1 MLEPRVAS
9 GATLDQARRRFI
21 KYAISSAAGASIA
34 ALGFP
39 YVQSLFPSGGNQVV
53 STRSTSA
60 TSTGTYSPP
69 PVTPDYAE
77 FLTWLHS
84 ASRPYAGT
92 SLNIA
97 FEDEPTPLGTLLQDR
112 DFADATSMNNQYST
126 KSYFLHLSDISL
138 MVNTKSSTY
147 DVFDVDHQDVAS
159 FKDHILSPTVM
170 AEMYPDLTFQA
181 ITQDDF
187 EPLAWSLVAKYPP
200 GTFASGGAQNT
211 LFIPF
216 DMDLMLQYYRS
227 DIYASNGVSPATD
240 WSTYIQNLKATA
252 HSPITFGTACQAS
265 PGISV
270 VYEYLNH
277 LASFGGQ
284 LWTYDGTKLSSG
296 LGSQAALSA
305 LQNYISVSKYADY
318 ASASYSWDDV
328 NRDLFL
334 GIVGSAIQLD
344 GLAFNMEDS
353 ARSHVVG
360 EMGYAP
366 NPAGPAGSF
375 STFAGSGIG
384 ISKYSKNPQAS
395 WLWLQW
401 AVSKGRQ
408 EAAILNRYRAYPSRK
423 SVLTSPDVAPMLT
436 SQKYAPLKAASTIWG
451 NGSIATLTP
460 FPKWPGALNTIS
472 YYLYSAFS
480 GQDPQTA
487 LNSAVQKIQQSG
499 ALTF

>member
-1 MLEPRVAS
+1 VAT
-9 GATLDQARRRFI
+9 GAILDQARRRFI
-21 KYAISSAAGASIA
+21 KYALSSAAGASIA
-34 ALGFP
+34 ALGYP
-39 YVQSLFPSGGNQVV
+39 YVQNLFPSGANQVV
-53 STRSTSA
+53 STRSTSV
-60 TSTGTYSPP
+60 TSTGTYTPP
-69 PVTPDYAE
+69 AVPADYAE
-77 FLTWLHS
+77 FLIWLHS
-84 ASRPYAGT
+84 ASRPFAGT
-92 SLNIA
+92 TLNIS

-112 DFADATSMNNQYST
+112 DFADATSINDEYST

-138 MVNTKSSTY
+138 MVNTKSPTY

-159 FKDHILSPTVM
+159 FKDHILSPTVL
-170 AEMYPDLTFQA
+170 AEMYPDLTFQP

-200 GTFASGGAQNT
+200 GTFGSGGAQNT

-227 DIYASNGVSPATD
+227 DIYASNGISPAKD
-240 WSTYIQNLKATA
+240 WNTYLQNLKATN
-252 HSPITFGTACQAS
+252 HSPLRFPTACQAS

-284 LWTYDGTKLSSG
+284 LWTFDGTKLSSG

-305 LQNYISVSKYADY
+305 LQNYVSVNKYADL

-328 NRDLFL
+328 NRDLYL

-353 ARSHVVG
+353 ARSLVVG

-366 NPAGPAGSF
+366 NPAGPGGSF

-384 ISKYSKNPQAS
+384 ISKYSKKPQAA

-423 SVLTSPDVAPMLT
+423 SVLASPDVAPKLT
-436 SQKYAPLKAASTIWG
+436 GQNYKSLMATSAIWG
-451 NGSIATLTP
+451 SGSITALTT
-460 FPKWPGALNTIS
+460 FPKWPGALDTIS
-472 YYLYSAFS
+472 YYLYSAVS
-480 GQDPQTA
+480 GQDPQSA
-487 LNSAVQKIQQSG
+487 LNEAVQKLDQSG
-499 ALTF
+499 TLTF